1 MFYNNISTIF
11 LERTIMN
18 ELDLH
23 GFTHDEAEFA
33 AEDFV
38 LIQSQNPMFEC
49 RIIVGNSSHMAKRV
63 TKMLDKHGFKYY
75 IPSWNV
81 GEVIVSN

>member
-1 MFYNNISTIF
+1 
-11 LERTIMN
+11 MN

-23 GFTHDEAEFA
+23 GFTHDEAVFA

-38 LIQSQNPMFEC
+38 LRESLDPMFQC
-49 RIIVGNSSHMAKRV
+49 RIIVGNSSKMSELVKD
-63 TKMLDKHGFKYY
+63 MLDKHNFKYY

-81 GEVIVSN
+81 GEIIISN

>member
-1 MFYNNISTIF
+1 
-11 LERTIMN
+11 MN

-38 LIQSQNPMFEC
+38 LTQSQDPLFQC
-49 RIIVGNSSHMAKRV
+49 RIIVGNSSKMTTRV
-63 TKMLDKHGFKYY
+63 TEMLDKYNFRYY

-81 GEVIVSN
+81 GEIIVSN

>member
-1 MFYNNISTIF
+1 
-11 LERTIMN
+11 MN

-23 GFTHDEAEFA
+23 GFTHDEAVFA

-38 LIQSQNPMFEC
+38 LRESLDPMFQC
-49 RIIVGNSSHMAKRV
+49 RIIVGNSSTMSGLVKD
-63 TKMLDKHGFKYY
+63 MLDKHNFKYY

-81 GEVIVSN
+81 GEIIISN

>member
-1 MFYNNISTIF
+1 
-11 LERTIMN
+11 MN

-38 LIQSQNPMFEC
+38 LTQSQDPLFQC
-49 RIIVGNSSHMAKRV
+49 RIIVGNSSKMTTRV
-63 TKMLDKHGFKYY
+63 TEMLDKYNFRYY
-75 IPSWNV
+75 IPSWMLV
-81 GEVIVSN
+81 K

>member
-1 MFYNNISTIF
+1 
-11 LERTIMN
+11 MN

-23 GFTHDEAEFA
+23 GFTYDEAEFA

-38 LIQSQNPMFEC
+38 LTQSQDPLFQC
-49 RIIVGNSSHMAKRV
+49 RIIVGNSSKMTTRV
-63 TKMLDKHGFKYY
+63 TEMLDKYNFRYY

-81 GEVIVSN
+81 GEIIVSN

>member
-1 MFYNNISTIF
+1 
-11 LERTIMN
+11 MN

-23 GFTHDEAEFA
+23 GFTHDEAIFV

-38 LIQSQNPMFEC
+38 LKESLDPLFQC
-49 RIIVGNSSHMAKRV
+49 RIIVGNSAKMTSLV
-63 TKMLDKHGFKYY
+63 TEMLDKHKFHYY

-81 GEVIVSN
+81 GEIIISN

>member
-1 MFYNNISTIF
+1 
-11 LERTIMN
+11 MN